1 MTLPREID
9 ELIGRLWRIRSDISN
24 EKRNLQIAEASAQDC
39 RQHISRMEV
48 EYLELKKELTIAL
61 QDEE

>member
-9 ELIGRLWRIRSDISN
+9 ELIGRLWRLKSDMN
-24 EKRNLQIAEASAQDC
+24 MEKKILQLSEATVQDC
-39 RQHISRMEV
+39 RQHLARMEV

-61 QDEE
+61 QDEP